1 MQCLASQ
8 CMDGSEPCA
17 DTQPE
22 IYATEAVQIPYC
34 LWSLRSG
41 ISITI
46 VTHQLMNQYCQSV
59 LLIDSYK
66 SATRVTLHFTR

>member
-1 MQCLASQ
+1 MQCLGSQ
-8 CMDGSEPCA
+8 CMVLSP
-17 DTQPE
+17 
-22 IYATEAVQIPYC
+22 VQTANLKFMPQKLYKIPHR